1 MEPGAPIAD
10 AKDAKQV
17 SVMLGDAGIEAPVSL
32 VLETVQLLKILPLS
46 AAFAVALAKS
56 EDYEARVFNR

>member
-1 MEPGAPIAD
+1 MAPIAD
-10 AKDAKQV
+10 ARDAKQV
-17 SVMLGDAGIEAPVSL
+17 SAMPGDAGMEAPVSL

-56 EDYEARVFNR
+56 EDCEARVFNHGE